1 MAAIMGYFIV
11 FEGIEGCGKTTQ
23 ISLLGEYLNKK
34 GLPVIITREPGG
46 TVIGDEI
53 RKILLST
60 KNAGIAPETEL
71 LLYTASR
78 VQHLQQLIT
87 PALNVGTTVL
97 CDRFFDA
104 TVAYQGYG
112 EGIDLA
118 LIRQIQK
125 TFFSY
130 IIPDLTILL
139 DCPVDLGLGR
149 SRLRI
154 KSEGKESAE
163 GRFEEKELIF
173 HERVRSGYLE
183 LARMEPKRFCIINGE
198 QEVAAVHQKI
208 CAAVE
213 QGLKE
218 KGYAI

>member
-1 MAAIMGYFIV
+1 MGYFIV

-23 ISLLGEYLNKK
+23 ISLLGESLKK
-34 GLPVIITREPGG
+34 RGLPVIVTREPGG
-46 TVIGDEI
+46 TAIGDEI
-53 RKILLST
+53 RKILLNA
-60 KNAGIAPETEL
+60 KNADIAPAAEL

-87 PALNVGTTVL
+87 PALSAGTMVL

-112 EGIDLA
+112 EGIDLT
-118 LIRQIQK
+118 LVRQMQK
-125 TFFSY
+125 TFFSD

-139 DCPVDLGLGR
+139 DCPAELGLGR
-149 SRLRI
+149 SRRRI
-154 KSEGKESAE
+154 KNEGKESAE
-163 GRFEEKELIF
+163 GRFEEKKLAF
-173 HERVRSGYLE
+173 HERVRNGYLE

-198 QEVAAVHQKI
+198 QEVTAVHQGI

-213 QGLKE
+213 QRLKE

>member
-1 MAAIMGYFIV
+1 MGYFIV

-23 ISLLGEYLNKK
+23 ISLLGEHLKKK

-46 TVIGDEI
+46 TAIGDEI
-53 RKILLST
+53 RKILLNA
-60 KNAGIAPETEL
+60 KNTDITPETEL

-87 PALNVGTTVL
+87 PALRAGTIVL

-112 EGIDLA
+112 EGIDRK
-118 LIRQIQK
+118 LIQQMQK
-125 TFFSY
+125 TYFAE

-139 DCPVDLGLGR
+139 DCPVALGLGR
-149 SRLRI
+149 SRRRI
-154 KSEGKESAE
+154 KSEGIESAE
-163 GRFEEKELIF
+163 GRFEEKELSF
-173 HERVRSGYLE
+173 HERVKNGYLE
-183 LARMEPKRFCIINGE
+183 LARMEPQRFCIINGG
-198 QEVAAVHQKI
+198 QEVTAAYQKI

-213 QGLKE
+213 QRLRE
-218 KGYAI
+218 NGYAL

>member
-1 MAAIMGYFIV
+1 MGYFIV

-23 ISLLGEYLNKK
+23 LSLLGEYLKKK

-60 KNAGIAPETEL
+60 KNADIAPETEL

-78 VQHLQQLIT
+78 VQHLQQLII

-112 EGIDLA
+112 EGIDVA

-149 SRLRI
+149 SRRRI

-198 QEVAAVHQKI
+198 QEVAEVHQEI

>member
-1 MAAIMGYFIV
+1 MGYFIV

-23 ISLLGEYLNKK
+23 ISLLGEYLKKK
-34 GLPVIITREPGG
+34 GLPVIVTREPGG
-46 TVIGDEI
+46 TAIGDEI

-60 KNAGIAPETEL
+60 KNADIAPETEL

-78 VQHLQQLIT
+78 VQHIQQLIT
-87 PALNVGTTVL
+87 PALSAGSIVL

-104 TVAYQGYG
+104 TAAYQGYG
-112 EGIDLA
+112 EGIDLK
-118 LIRQIQK
+118 LVRQMQK
-125 TFFSY
+125 TFFSD

-139 DCPVDLGLGR
+139 DCPAELGLGR
-149 SRLRI
+149 SRRRI

-163 GRFEEKELIF
+163 GRFEEKELSF
-173 HERVRSGYLE
+173 HERVRNGYLE
-183 LARMEPKRFCIINGE
+183 ITRMDTERFCIIKGE
-198 QEVAAVHQKI
+198 QAVASTHQEI

-213 QGLKE
+213 QRLRE

>member
-1 MAAIMGYFIV
+1 MGYFIV

-23 ISLLGEYLNKK
+23 LSLLGEYLKKK

-46 TVIGDEI
+46 TFIGDEI

-60 KNAGIAPETEL
+60 KNADIAPETEL

-87 PALNVGTTVL
+87 PALSAGTTVL

-112 EGIDLA
+112 EGLDLA
-118 LIRQIQK
+118 LIRQMQK

-149 SRLRI
+149 SRRRI
-154 KSEGKESAE
+154 RSEGKESAE
-163 GRFEEKELIF
+163 GRFEEKEIIF
-173 HERVRSGYLE
+173 HARVRSGYLE

-198 QEVAAVHQKI
+198 QEVAAVHQEI
-208 CAAVE
+208 CTAVE
-213 QGLKE
+213 QRLRE